1 LAKKDNSLSRRIY
14 TWLFGKPN
22 MDNKYEI
29 NNTNIDCLDLVVEAF
44 ISIFKKSPEENNLNP
59 TMPIKIL

>member
-1 LAKKDNSLSRRIY
+1 
-14 TWLFGKPN
+14 

-29 NNTNIDCLDLVVEAF
+29 NNTNIDSLDLVVEAF